1 MIGIDF
7 KSFQAEGVMKERD
20 KSRWVIEKNL
30 EDEVQKIKLEKLKLE
45 SMINIAKEVKLNG
58 IDIQLISKI
67 IGLEPDDIR

>member
-1 MIGIDF
+1 
-7 KSFQAEGVMKERD
+7 MKERD